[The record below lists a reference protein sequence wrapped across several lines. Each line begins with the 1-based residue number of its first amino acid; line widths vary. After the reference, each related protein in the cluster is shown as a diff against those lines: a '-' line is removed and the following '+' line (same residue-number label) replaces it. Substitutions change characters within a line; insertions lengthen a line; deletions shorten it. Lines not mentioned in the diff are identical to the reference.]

1 MFDSEKTDLKELQE
15 FLDYKFRN
23 ESILKNALTTPQLG
37 KILNI
42 PDYETLEILGDA
54 VIKLLLISKKIKE
67 GTKDPGEI
75 TIIKQCIE
83 NDETLS
89 KISNDYF
96 NLKKY
101 VFKTPKQIIEDSKR
115 IMADILE
122 ALCGAIFLDSFDLKQ
137 VEEKIINKFY
147 NDWEKIIEN
156 SPILNKSK
164 LLEYVQKKYRITPV
178 IKVDFENKGP
188 DHAPVWIAKNPK
200 ILDKNDSI
208 LIPIK
213 KDLKSRECKSKKD
226 AEQDLYLKILET
238 LTKNAE

>member
-1 MFDSEKTDLKELQE
+1 
-15 FLDYKFRN
+15 
-23 ESILKNALTTPQLG
+23 
-37 KILNI
+37 
-42 PDYETLEILGDA
+42 
-54 VIKLLLISKKIKE
+54 
-67 GTKDPGEI
+67 
-75 TIIKQCIE
+75 

-89 KISNDYF
+89 KIANDYF

-164 LLEYVQKKYRITPV
+164 LLEYVQKKYRITPI

-188 DHAPVWIAKNPK
+188 VHAPVWIAKNPK

-213 KDLKSRECKSKKD
+213 KRLKSRESKTKKD
-226 AEQDLYLKILET
+226 AEQDLYLKILE
-238 LTKNAE
+238 LLMKNEV